1 MWIGICV
8 EELRLREAAI
18 ETLVLLGHHSILR
31 GEGTVML
38 IASSLALLP
47 PSQGLSK
54 NNEERGSTA
63 LTAHL

>member
-31 GEGTVML
+31 REGTVML

-54 NNEERGSTA
+54 NVTMRRGA
-63 LTAHL
+63 VLP